1 MPTTRQ
7 EIQWLDGVVV
17 VRFER
22 GAYFYMFGT
31 DDATPSAD
39 CTKLNIPLPTCPPR
53 TYRRPNLAD
62 RDKYRIH
69 LHDRRCTPEAQSPV
83 IVQYQP

>member
-1 MPTTRQ
+1 MVSRGPCGKLKMHTVCHFGLQTVPTTRQ
-7 EIQWLDGVVV
+7 KIQWLDGVVV

-39 CTKLNIPLPTCPPR
+39 CTKLNIPLPTPTHMP
-53 TYRRPNLAD
+53 AA
-62 RDKYRIH
+62 H
-69 LHDRRCTPEAQSPV
+69 LPTTKLGG
-83 IVQYQP
+83 

>member
-39 CTKLNIPLPTCPPR
+39 CTKLNIPLPTPTHTP
-53 TYRRPNLAD
+53 AA
-62 RDKYRIH
+62 H
-69 LHDRRCTPEAQSPV
+69 LPTTKLGG
-83 IVQYQP
+83 